1 MRLRDARDRAG
12 LSREELARRS
22 GVAVRTLYDIEMQ
35 GVVPRRS
42 TQRVVAVALGLRP
55 ADLWPPAD
63 PRRRA
68 AA

>member
-1 MRLRDARDRAG
+1 MDVRGARDRVG

-22 GVAVRTLYDIEMQ
+22 GVGVRTLYDIEMA

-42 TQRVVAVALGLRP
+42 TQRVIAVALGLRP

-63 PRRRA
+63 PRRRNA
-68 AA
+68 A